1 VIKRLSLM
9 RQPFLFESQLS
20 KCVISGH
27 QCLYI
32 ALHFRGNGDLL
43 PAMPFSR
50 FASFPAW
57 VISGPWIRNIASL
70 FPGTGDPGVSD
81 TICRFAFP
89 QHGCSIGEHTT
100 LELKYRFPFP
110 RHR

>member
-1 VIKRLSLM
+1 M
-9 RQPFLFESQLS
+9 WQPFLFESQLS
-20 KCVISGH
+20 KCVILGP

-57 VISGPWIRNIASL
+57 GIFLSRSLYIASL
-70 FPGTGDPGVSD
+70 FRGISD
-81 TICRFAFP
+81 LLPVMPFSRFASFAAWVI
-89 QHGCSIGEHTT
+89 SV
-100 LELKYRFPFP
+100 P
-110 RHR
+110 RI